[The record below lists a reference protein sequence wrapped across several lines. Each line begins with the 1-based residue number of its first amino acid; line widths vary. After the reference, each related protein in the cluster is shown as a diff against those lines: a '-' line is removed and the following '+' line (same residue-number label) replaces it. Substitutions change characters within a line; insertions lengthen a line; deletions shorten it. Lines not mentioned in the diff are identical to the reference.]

1 MWTFLPVLC
10 LQPGL
15 FLYEKLT
22 NWTFSLPHL
31 CTSLSMAGTA
41 RELSDALV
49 ALQRSRESKA
59 RVTDFI
65 LALGSCVGQI
75 AV

>member
-1 MWTFLPVLC
+1 
-10 LQPGL
+10 
-15 FLYEKLT
+15 
-22 NWTFSLPHL
+22 
-31 CTSLSMAGTA
+31 MAGTA